1 MYQRIVPS
9 DERLGWTGDTQIF
22 AATASYNMDTC
33 AFYTKHMK
41 DLRLEQEKLDGGIPF
56 VVPYLKTVSATS
68 GLRRHSSCAWGI
80 SRRYFH
86 GPCICITRI
95 GDFWQNTIR

>member
-1 MYQRIVPS
+1 MGTERKLPGCTNGLSQR

-56 VVPYLKTVSATS
+56 VVPYLKNGFS
-68 GLRRHSSCAWGI
+68 H
-80 SRRYFH
+80 F
-86 GPCICITRI
+86 RI
-95 GDFWQNTIR
+95 A